1 MKSEIFTLTGVR
13 FLAAFS
19 ILVFHIDMR
28 WPLSSNVYLK
38 NIISQGAVGMT
49 LFFMLSGFI
58 LAYNYA
64 DNSINFKKYIV
75 NRFSRIYPVY
85 ILLSIIS
92 IPWIGINFTDA
103 SFKNLFQIITLNFIN
118 LFALQAW
125 FPNLFNYWTFGGT
138 WSISVEIFL
147 YVMFPLLVNL
157 AKNFTKKHI
166 ALGVVLLCIISAL
179 PGLTTYLFS
188 PPQFGVF
195 YAMPI
200 FRLSEFIIG
209 IFLYKLYILKIR
221 VPYPNIFL
229 FVSTLTFFTYLAL
242 FGSELP
248 QYIGHNFIVI
258 PYIALILYLVAA
270 EKTFISSILS
280 SRAFNFLGRISY
292 SFYLLQI
299 FVLLYLIDNRD
310 FIVEMIPLLSN
321 NILLLICVTIIL
333 IISSTV
339 CYYYVEERYRVIIKK
354 IADSPQIN
362 KNNVKRFFQGS

>member
-1 MKSEIFTLTGVR
+1 
-13 FLAAFS
+13 
-19 ILVFHIDMR
+19 
-28 WPLSSNVYLK
+28 
-38 NIISQGAVGMT
+38 MT

-64 DNSINFKKYIV
+64 DNSINYKKYIV

-85 ILLSIIS
+85 MLLSIIS

-103 SFKNLFQIITLNFIN
+103 SFRNLFQIVTLNFVN

-125 FPNLFNYWTFGGT
+125 FPNLFNYWSFGGT
-138 WSISVEIFL
+138 WSISVEVFL
-147 YVMFPLLVNL
+147 YVMFPFLVHL
-157 AKNFTKKHI
+157 VKNFTQKYI
-166 ALGVVLLCIISAL
+166 ALGVAVLCIISAL
-179 PGLTTYLFS
+179 PGLTSYFFS

-229 FVSTLTFFTYLAL
+229 FVSTLIFFTYLSI
-242 FGSELP
+242 FGSDLP

-258 PYIALILYLVAA
+258 PYIALILYLFAA
-270 EKTFISSILS
+270 EKTFISNILS
-280 SRAFNFLGRISY
+280 SRVFNFLGRISY

-299 FVLLYLIDNRD
+299 FVLLYLIDNRNL
-310 FIVEMIPLLSN
+310 IVEMIPLLSN
-321 NILLLICVTIIL
+321 NFLLLICVTIIL
-333 IISSTV
+333 LISSTV
-339 CYYYVEERYRVIIKK
+339 CYYYVEERYRIIIKK
-354 IADSPQIN
+354 IADSPKIN